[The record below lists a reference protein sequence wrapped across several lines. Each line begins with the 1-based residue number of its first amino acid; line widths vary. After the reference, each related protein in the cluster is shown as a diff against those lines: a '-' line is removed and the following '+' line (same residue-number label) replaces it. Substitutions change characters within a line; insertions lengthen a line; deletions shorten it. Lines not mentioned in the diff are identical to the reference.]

1 MSLLHCCSKC
11 CSVDVLLCPRR
22 PYVFMGTICL
32 LHMTLYDYQN
42 RLFNSLTF
50 CSDRYGG
57 ERYEKRDLQLRVRQ
71 RFSELQNED
80 EGRIPWHV
88 IDAAQSVEAVTND
101 IVNIVNKVM
110 EGVAQG
116 KPLQKLWSD

>member
-1 MSLLHCCSKC
+1 M
-11 CSVDVLLCPRR
+11 
-22 PYVFMGTICL
+22 
-32 LHMTLYDYQN
+32 
-42 RLFNSLTF
+42 
-50 CSDRYGG
+50 
-57 ERYEKRDLQLRVRQ
+57 RQ

-80 EGRIPWHV
+80 EGRILWHV

-116 KPLQKLWSD
+116 KPLQKLWSDGVYDLARIEDGQGVSP

>member
-1 MSLLHCCSKC
+1 M
-11 CSVDVLLCPRR
+11 
-22 PYVFMGTICL
+22 
-32 LHMTLYDYQN
+32 
-42 RLFNSLTF
+42 
-50 CSDRYGG
+50 
-57 ERYEKRDLQLRVRQ
+57 RQ

-116 KPLQKLWSD
+116 KPLQKLWSDGVYDLARIEDGQGVSP